1 MVHSYIAFIQP
12 FSLRSF
18 ILHRNVAAVICDYRT
33 NNGNTFYHGN
43 VCDMSGI
50 GSILLGAVLL
60 VAELMAL
67 PRRAATLLEV

>member
-1 MVHSYIAFIQP
+1 MAFIRP

-18 ILHRNVAAVICDYRT
+18 ILHRNVAAIICDYRT
-33 NNGNTFYHGN
+33 NNGNTFDHDN

-60 VAELMAL
+60 VAGVMVMA
-67 PRRAATLLEV
+67 PQKRSATLLEV